1 MVGLRPPVALWL
13 LKLHDLQASSS
24 ATPEA
29 SSGPGTTVRKSA
41 SSEPAED
48 FHSNHVPAISADQAK
63 GEAGETGDVSRHER
77 TGEKIAN
84 VRMPPGP
91 RLTRVKAAAMMWLR
105 VRLTRRARGR
115 HDPW

>member
-13 LKLHDLQASSS
+13 LKLHDLQAASS

-29 SSGPGTTVRKSA
+29 SSGPGTTFRRIA

-48 FHSNHVPAISADQAK
+48 FRSNHVPAISADQAK

-77 TGEKIAN
+77 ASHKNLEIRRHGASGVPALAGQGSGHDVAAGTLD
-84 VRMPPGP
+84 PP
-91 RLTRVKAAAMMWLR
+91 
-105 VRLTRRARGR
+105 RAREA
-115 HDPW
+115 